1 MCLYFLI
8 NFYLFYMA
16 SHQLPTRQVSI
27 PTQKVEIKEPT
38 IPEYFEITNEY
49 EKVKVGHITQP
60 VTIVN
65 TSDYDYYILA
75 GISEDEIFSKMLVSN
90 LKIENGCAI
99 DQNPRVTKNFPEN
112 LKMLKKK
119 VSFQQNKI
127 CEDLSFFS
135 KKFSNMF
142 LKMDIKGD
150 EYLWVIAQNID
161 CLNSFKQMVIT
172 FSQVNLNPTKQR
184 ADNKIKCF
192 TKLKETHNIAF
203 MNFNGIDLTI
213 TYVRKD
219 ITPSMVSKEK
229 EERKKLMLEKMK
241 KEESENQKF
250 KKEDMLS
257 KTPLD
262 KKVNFDMNVEENHYQ
277 SIQNKALERAKMEQ
291 QFLKQNIPSINQNA
305 QMVKENSQPPVSSE
319 QSIVEDK
326 QEEIEKQEKEIAAEK
341 AKIEAEEAEKIMK
354 AQIEQA
360 QAEELA
366 KKQAE
371 EAEALMK
378 AQIEQAQAEELAKK
392 QAEEAEALMKAQIEQ
407 AEAEEKA
414 RIEAENAKAK
424 EESDNKETKEEVESE
439 EQKKL
444 REIQEAEAMM
454 QAQIEQAEALM
465 AAEIAKAEAAASNTQ
480 NIDEKQEN
488 EVSQT
493 ENLELQIEETP
504 KLELDEASSDDEEE
518 ERERERL
525 KQQAVNQL

>member
-1 MCLYFLI
+1 
-8 NFYLFYMA
+8 MA

-378 AQIEQAQAEELAKK
+378 AQIEQA
-392 QAEEAEALMKAQIEQ
+392 
-407 AEAEEKA
+407 EAEEKA